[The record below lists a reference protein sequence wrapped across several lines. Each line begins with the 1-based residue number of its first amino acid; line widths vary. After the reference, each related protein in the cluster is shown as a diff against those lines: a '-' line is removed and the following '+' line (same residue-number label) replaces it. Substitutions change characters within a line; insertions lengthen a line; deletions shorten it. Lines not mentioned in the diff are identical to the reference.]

1 MGRRRAPLLAVDE
14 ARRRIV
20 AAMVP
25 TPPETVGLAQA
36 AGRVLAADIVA
47 RVTQPPA
54 DVSAMDG
61 YAVRAADAAAAPT
74 RLRQI
79 GTAPAG
85 KAFTGEVREGET
97 VRIFTGA
104 PLPRGSDTIV
114 IQENATA
121 EGDRVT
127 IEVPAAAGS
136 HVRRAGLDFRVGDV
150 GVAAGSLLTP
160 RHIGLA
166 AAMNVPWLEVR
177 RRPRVALLATGDEIV
192 RPGERIGADQI
203 VSSNALAM
211 AAFLRAHGADPIDL
225 GIAPDNRRSLA
236 AMVDGIRGADL
247 LVTMGGASVGEHDLV
262 QAALGARGLEVD
274 FWRIAMRPGK
284 PLMFGRI
291 GDVAMVGV
299 PGNPVSSLVCALV
312 FVLPAVN
319 ALAGLADPTERTVR
333 KAVLGADLPANDE
346 REDYLRATLAVDA
359 EGRAVATPFAKQD
372 SSMLSLL
379 SRADCLAI
387 RPAHAPPARAG
398 DAIGIIE
405 LATVL

>member
-1 MGRRRAPLLAVDE
+1 
-14 ARRRIV
+14 
-20 AAMVP
+20 
-25 TPPETVGLAQA
+25 
-36 AGRVLAADIVA
+36 
-47 RVTQPPA
+47 
-54 DVSAMDG
+54 
-61 YAVRAADAAAAPT
+61 
-74 RLRQI
+74 
-79 GTAPAG
+79 
-85 KAFTGEVREGET
+85 
-97 VRIFTGA
+97 
-104 PLPRGSDTIV
+104 
-114 IQENATA
+114 
-121 EGDRVT
+121 
-127 IEVPAAAGS
+127 
-136 HVRRAGLDFRVGDV
+136 
-150 GVAAGSLLTP
+150 
-160 RHIGLA
+160 
-166 AAMNVPWLEVR
+166 MNVPWLEVR

-247 LVTMGGASVGEHDLV
+247 LVTMGGASVGEHGPRADGAPAR
-262 QAALGARGLEVD
+262 AASRSISGASPC
-274 FWRIAMRPGK
+274 APGK

-312 FVLPAVN
+312 FILPAVN
-319 ALAGLADPTERTVR
+319 ALAGLADPTARAVR
-333 KAVLGADLPANDE
+333 KVVLGADLPANDE